1 MKKIISLLAACLMI
15 VFLSVGVMADD
26 PPADAA
32 DTEDDERT
40 VVSVDNGNGHEF
52 SAEELPEFQDDD
64 GEGIIPPAP
73 VETQPEETPSEEA
86 MTGDGSSDETNA
98 LIPIAIASAV
108 LAAGAVTAVIAIR
121 KKRDPSRAKSGET
134 K

>member
-1 MKKIISLLAACLMI
+1 MI
-15 VFLSVGVMADD
+15 VFLSVGVLADD

-64 GEGIIPPAP
+64 NVLYLDTPE
-73 VETQPEETPSEEA
+73 ETQPEEP
-86 MTGDGSSDETNA
+86 SDETNA
-98 LIPIAIASAV
+98 LIPIAIAAAV
-108 LAAGAVTAVIAIR
+108 VAAGAVTAVIAIR